1 MQLKNNISFP
11 VNLGTTQWG
20 TASLGGLVYLY
31 TGDGQCPITCNWSSA
46 AGGYPCTVN
55 FNLVWI
61 NSNQFALQVA
71 DNQSECYAPQVG
83 CYGSFSTHNGYL
95 EAVDSTISQES
106 TFGLENL
113 GGGNVA
119 ITFKVGPGQFAYL
132 NGTNNWHD
140 WGFNV
145 IMYGLTPQPP
155 DQSTIFTTGHP
166 QFHIL
171 LISGSGF
178 GLDITGQNFAD
189 GGYIHSIAD
198 TDFTGA
204 NLTNANLS
212 TLPDLSVAGCNF
224 TRATLTGAILTG
236 VQNLNKA
243 TWKGANLT
251 DTDLSQV
258 DPKGVTGIDF
268 STATLTGAKLS
279 NGKPLSGN
287 LKYGSAKFNR
297 SNLTNAHMASI
308 SCQSADFTGATLTGA
323 DLTGADL
330 TNADLTGADLTGT
343 KLAGTILTG
352 ATLSG
357 TIFDDCDVSTTIFG
371 PAPRFGSS
379 VDTRTRFRSANVS
392 ATGLGSNWSYIDL
405 TGANIVDIPK
415 SIVNFIADGAL
426 LPLRLNLQEVDLAN
440 GSFQG
445 AQMYGIQLQNANL
458 CCANLRGALMQG
470 ANLNQAN
477 LTSANLTNA
486 WLIVRENVE
495 LGDANKRDSATAVG
509 AFMFNTILDGAHCD
523 GVDFSRATFV
533 TAEVI
538 GPQQA
543 SAVGA
548 FMNLAKFNSAYLEKA
563 VFNGAQ
569 LSGAN
574 FSDSSMIGA
583 SFQNNGTTP
592 TQLQPYNDNGAAT
605 NSSVSGAH
613 LEGADFTGANMD
625 GVDMSGSYTSVGSGP
640 FQKEFTNYDKKSKV
654 PVSFTYDN
662 TKLGNLTTSSICPN
676 GNNAGGDPPSCA
688 LGEAGT

>member
-1 MQLKNNISFP
+1 MQLSNTISFP
-11 VNLGTTQWG
+11 VNLGQTEWSNAAYGPLQCLYDG
-20 TASLGGLVYLY
+20 NGNYFISCNYVPGGI
-31 TGDGQCPITCNWSSA
+31 DS
-46 AGGYPCTVN
+46 GYPTTTLYCLW
-55 FNLVWI
+55 LVGE
-61 NSNQFALQVA
+61 NKFALQVG
-71 DNQSECYAPQVG
+71 DLNNDQYPQYSRKGQYASLQQGVLSP
-83 CYGSFSTHNGYL
+83 T
-95 EAVDSTISQES
+95 DSSITNYS
-106 TFGLENL
+106 TFESVNL
-113 GGGNVA
+113 GGGNLA
-119 ITFKVGPGQFAYL
+119 IKWYGKYL
-132 NGTNNWHD
+132 NGASAWGD
-140 WGFNV
+140 WDWNV
-145 IMYGLTPQPP
+145 IQAEPSPNPP
-155 DQSTIFTTGHP
+155 DPSTIFTAGQSP
-166 QFHIL
+166 FHIL
-171 LISGSGF
+171 LISGSGL
-178 GLDITGQNFAD
+178 GLDLTGQDFAD
-189 GGYIHSIAD
+189 GGYIHSIAG

-204 NLTNANLS
+204 NLSAANLS

-224 TRATLTGAILTG
+224 TRATLSGAILTG

-243 TWKGANLT
+243 TWKSANLT

-297 SNLTNAHMASI
+297 SNLTNAKMASI
-308 SCQSADFTGATLTGA
+308 SCVGADFTGATLTGA

-330 TNADLTGADLTGT
+330 TNADLTGADLTGA

-357 TIFDDCDVSTTIFG
+357 TIFDDCDVSTTVFG
-371 PAPRFGSS
+371 PVPRFGTS
-379 VDTRTRFRSANVS
+379 VDTRTRFRSSNVS

-405 TGANIVDIPK
+405 TGATIVDIPK

-440 GSFQG
+440 ASFQG
-445 AQMYGIQLQNANL
+445 AQMYGIQLYKANL
-458 CCANLRGALMQG
+458 SCAKLQDALLQG
-470 ANLNQAN
+470 ANLNYAN

-486 WLIVRENVE
+486 WLIVRENTE
-495 LGDANKRDSATAVG
+495 MGDANKRDSATAVG

-523 GVDFSRATFV
+523 GVDFSYATFV

-538 GPQQA
+538 GQQQA

-548 FMNLAKFNSAYLEKA
+548 FMNLAKFNAAYLEKA

-640 FQKEFTNYDKKSKV
+640 FQKEFTNYDKSPV
-654 PVSFTYDN
+654 PVSFTYND

-676 GNNAGGDPPSCA
+676 GMNAGGNPPSCA